1 MTSRQDLLTDDQIAE
16 LSALDFENLRKDLDL
31 LPGSEKKRFVDAC
44 KSSAEI
50 TQRLLNKN
58 TLETDKWTLI
68 QNIMILNEITI
79 KLETLTKTDGE

>member
-1 MTSRQDLLTDDQIAE
+1 MTSHQDLLTDDQMAE
-16 LSALDFENLRKDLDL
+16 LSVLDFENLRKDLDL
-31 LPGSEKKRFVDAC
+31 LPGNERKRFADAC

-58 TLETDKWTLI
+58 TLETDKCTLI